1 MPEGLRKPEEEEEE
15 EEVLPW
21 EFVLVLW
28 AGVTEDE
35 EEEFSKAIGIFL
47 EQIREPRQIPGMSPQ
62 NLWGRRRR
70 VWPEAIRLQWETS
83 QPGFLFCNRDILL
96 KRN

>member
-1 MPEGLRKPEEEEEE
+1 MPAGLRKPG

-47 EQIREPRQIPGMSPQ
+47 EQIRKPRQI
-62 NLWGRRRR
+62 
-70 VWPEAIRLQWETS
+70 
-83 QPGFLFCNRDILL
+83 
-96 KRN
+96 

>member
-1 MPEGLRKPEEEEEE
+1 MPEGLRKPDEE

-28 AGVTEDE
+28 AGVTE

-47 EQIREPRQIPGMSPQ
+47 EQINQGATS
-62 NLWGRRRR
+62 NTWTVTVCR
-70 VWPEAIRLQWETS
+70 VTS
-83 QPGFLFCNRDILL
+83 QSLQQLTAPGRLCSLL
-96 KRN
+96 IAN